1 MYWDELSHSN
11 LKVEGK
17 GKNSKYAVHLLHC
30 VAVAMGIELNT
41 RKVFDWLGL
50 SSSTVGQE
58 TEDHGN
64 LKQMITFLS
73 DTLNLGIGGDLRTQ
87 FISGA

>member
-1 MYWDELSHSN
+1 
-11 LKVEGK
+11 
-17 GKNSKYAVHLLHC
+17 
-30 VAVAMGIELNT
+30 MGIELNT